1 MNANSA
7 VNGERKWKIVAPF
20 DPKSA
25 AFVGSWN
32 SVRHGSLNSSSAD
45 DDTSENN
52 KALDQRQLH

>member
-25 AFVGSWN
+25 AFVGS
-32 SVRHGSLNSSSAD
+32 
-45 DDTSENN
+45 
-52 KALDQRQLH
+52 